1 VLGCGEAIANMRL
14 HDLRHSYATILL
26 LDGIPPTQ
34 VPANLGH
41 KDASI
46 TLRVYSQVLPQS
58 QQAAADLITKAF
70 SAV

>member
-1 VLGCGEAIANMRL
+1 MRL

-34 VPANLGH
+34 VAANLGH
-41 KDASI
+41 KDATI
-46 TLRVYSQVLPQS
+46 TLRVYSHVLPQS
-58 QQAAADLITKAF
+58 QQAAADPITKAF